1 MGLAAAGCFDFHQ
14 EGPEDA
20 PTLPQPR
27 MVTVNIEY
35 RQLSDCTDGA
45 GGCNR
50 PVVIYGSWMRGGE
63 SLVLQPVPERFYW
76 VGMARQV
83 PVNFPPDTRP
93 YTIQVFDPFL
103 AGTSTGGFTGRRLTV
118 GGETLTRVESMGN
131 PDEHALVFI
140 DDNGFGH
147 NPF

>member
-1 MGLAAAGCFDFHQ
+1 
-14 EGPEDA
+14 
-20 PTLPQPR
+20 
-27 MVTVNIEY
+27 
-35 RQLSDCTDGA
+35 
-45 GGCNR
+45 
-50 PVVIYGSWMRGGE
+50 
-63 SLVLQPVPERFYW
+63 VPERFYW